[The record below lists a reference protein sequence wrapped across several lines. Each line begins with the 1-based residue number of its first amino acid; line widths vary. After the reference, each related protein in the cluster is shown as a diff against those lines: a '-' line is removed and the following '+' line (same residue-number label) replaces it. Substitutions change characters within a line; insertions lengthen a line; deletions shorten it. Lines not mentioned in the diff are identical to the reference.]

1 MTHKYYISHTIKLI
15 FKTYKKLVK
24 YLFYHFFLYVKIANY
39 QNIIKLLSKKH
50 KERLANEA
58 SEKY

>member
-1 MTHKYYISHTIKLI
+1 MFFTI
-15 FKTYKKLVK
+15 
-24 YLFYHFFLYVKIANY
+24 FFLYVKIANY

-50 KERLANEA
+50 KERLAKEA